1 MFPLDKPAQS
11 QAASNGEQV
20 FLIGSMVTWCN
31 VDRTTFLFCSSS
43 TAMPQHKYWNT
54 KKQQLNFRMLEYI
67 YMQYIYIYLVYFV
80 SIIFRHIFV
89 TFSSVFLHIFW
100 GKSSTEA
107 ASSWISWVKET
118 TPISLGATRLCL
130 QPLMGTKI
138 LTCALYVNLYLS
150 K

>member
-67 YMQYIYIYLVYFV
+67 YICNIYIYIFSLFCFYHL
-80 SIIFRHIFV
+80 SSHFRHIFV
-89 TFSSVFLHIFW
+89 RFSPYLLGEIFHGSCLLLDLLGQGNHSHQPGRHQAMSPAVDW
-100 GKSSTEA
+100 DKNPDMCIVCKS
-107 ASSWISWVKET
+107 IS
-118 TPISLGATRLCL
+118 I
-130 QPLMGTKI
+130 
-138 LTCALYVNLYLS
+138 
-150 K
+150 